1 MRLVE
6 NLGEDEDLASIDLES
21 KSSLEEELLISS
33 YLFSTI

>member
-6 NLGEDEDLASIDLES
+6 NLGEDEDLASIDLEENP
-21 KSSLEEELLISS
+21 LEEKELLISS